1 MQKEE
6 LMHIHP
12 RTSRWT
18 ATALLTAALM
28 AGGSLSGS
36 AQEATPSGG
45 AAHAHP
51 AHIHVG
57 SCTELDPNP
66 TYMLTDVT
74 PAATEANTAASEVAA
89 IPVERSVTTVDAA
102 LEDLRTGGYAINIH
116 QSAEDIGTYIAC
128 GNLSGSLAQ
137 SAGGDQGDELI
148 VGLGE
153 LNGSGHSGIA
163 TLIGNG
169 DQTDVTI
176 YLAEGLS
183 GTVGASAQTATT
195 GDSEAAADAVM
206 VDIKDLAYTPATVE
220 VPVGGT
226 VTWTN
231 NDTVPHTVTA
241 QDRALLQSGTLDPG
255 ATFSQTFDAPGT
267 IDYFCEFHANMK
279 GTIVVQ

>member
-1 MQKEE
+1 
-6 LMHIHP
+6 MHIHP

-28 AGGSLSGS
+28 AVGSLGGS
-36 AQEATPSGG
+36 AQDATPAGG

-66 TYMLTDVT
+66 AYMLTDIT
-74 PAATEANTAASEVAA
+74 PAATEADAAASDVAA

-128 GNLSGSLAQ
+128 GNLSGNLTE

-153 LNGSGHSGIA
+153 LNDSGHSGIA

-183 GTVGASAQTATT
+183 GAAGAAAQSSTT
-195 GDSEAAADAVM
+195 GDTEAATDAVM

-220 VPVGGT
+220 IPVGGT

-241 QDRALLQSGTLDPG
+241 QDRALLQSGTLDQG
-255 ATFSQTFDAPGT
+255 DTFSQTFDAPGT